1 MSVGFLYLAFGF
13 VFFHAVTAEQ
23 PSATKKDPCYNVF
36 CTKGRMCVVNSDRS
50 TTCVCPEVCPDDY
63 SPVCSAYLREFNNT
77 CKLHKFACRVGIMM
91 EIERR
96 GKCDLED
103 VEREPCPV
111 PNLLQFHDRYLTY
124 LIAAREREMYQDFRV
139 ESWTYEDR
147 RAVIE
152 WEFTNQ
158 DKNGNGILDKEE
170 IEAMMIP
177 DEDCMIGFLK
187 SCDYDHQPGISKAE
201 WITCFP
207 PMVPEL
213 SEEDVQS

>member
-1 MSVGFLYLAFGF
+1 
-13 VFFHAVTAEQ
+13 
-23 PSATKKDPCYNVF
+23 
-36 CTKGRMCVVNSDRS
+36 
-50 TTCVCPEVCPDDY
+50 
-63 SPVCSAYLREFNNT
+63 
-77 CKLHKFACRVGIMM
+77 MM

-124 LIAAREREMYQDFRV
+124 LIAAREREMHQDFRV

-187 SCDYDHQPGISKAE
+187 SCDYDHQPGISRAE
-201 WITCFP
+201 WATCFP